1 MSASP
6 RCSSVIAGMSEIV
19 SLWGRDARRIA
30 RAMKQVM
37 LMLMLCVV
45 GCWRDD
51 VPRRQIVAGAP
62 VTPSARALDGDTIAG
77 REHLSRGYP
86 ARNPD
91 GSINAVVEIPS
102 GTTAKWEVDDDDG
115 RMRWARRR
123 EDGVR
128 REIDYLPYPINYG
141 MVPGTLAP
149 DGDALDIF
157 VLGRG
162 IERAHVAATKL
173 IGVLEM
179 AHDDVRDDKLSE
191 LDERDP
197 ATRTI
202 LELWFS
208 HYWGKGATRV
218 VGWGN
223 AATAR
228 KILDEAI
235 ERVTPRL
242 AAHSARP
249 DRADPRPRAASPC
262 AVLAGSLLPRALRA
276 VFDSAY

>member
-1 MSASP
+1 
-6 RCSSVIAGMSEIV
+6 
-19 SLWGRDARRIA
+19 
-30 RAMKQVM
+30 MKQVM
-37 LMLMLCVV
+37 LMSMLCAV

-62 VTPSARALDGDTIAG
+62 VAPSARALDGDTIAG

-91 GSINAVVEIPS
+91 GSVNAVVEIPS

-162 IERAHVAATKL
+162 IERAHVAATRL

-179 AHDDVRDDKLSE
+179 AHDDVRDDKLVAVALEPALRNGFSELSELSE
-191 LDERDP
+191 LDERYP

-208 HYWGKGATRV
+208 HYWGKGSTRV
-218 VGWGN
+218 VGWGS

-249 DRADPRPRAASPC
+249 DPADPRPRAASPC
-262 AVLAGSLLPRALRA
+262 AARAGSPLPRALRA
-276 VFDSAY
+276 VFGSAY